1 MKELHINDFI
11 SSAGLDNLISP
22 DIRLAEK
29 FVKEYSLQEIE
40 RFEKK
45 KNTEGIQIE
54 KYFIEST
61 AKIRFSFRPMSKFFS
76 SQDEL
81 LKII

>member
-29 FVKEYSLQEIE
+29 FVKKYSLKEIE
-40 RFEKK
+40 QFEKK
-45 KNTEGIQIE
+45 KNTEGIHIE
-54 KYFIEST
+54 KYFIENT
-61 AKIRFSFRPMSKFFS
+61 TKIKFSFRPMSKFFS
-76 SQDEL
+76 SEDEL
-81 LKII
+81 IKII